1 MRLLHI
7 VGIVFAI
14 IGISAAVNLFSATTD
29 SELASAQDDRST
41 SAKVS
46 STAFLC
52 NALPEHI
59 SQF

>member
-46 STAFLC
+46 TAFLC
-52 NALPEHI
+52 NALPQHI